1 MEKREEIFDP
11 LRRKRVAL
19 TPEERVRQFFI
30 NWLNKECHY
39 PLTLM
44 ASEYTICYNKQK
56 FRCDIVCFNRAL
68 EPQVIVEC
76 KSPDVKLT
84 NSVVEQI
91 TRYNMVLK
99 VKYLIIT
106 NGLNTYIC
114 KFDAQSGKYGF
125 VEEFPLFES

>member
-91 TRYNMVLK
+91 TRYNMVLRA
-99 VKYLIIT
+99 KYLIIT

-114 KFDAQSGKYGF
+114 KFDVQSGNYGF